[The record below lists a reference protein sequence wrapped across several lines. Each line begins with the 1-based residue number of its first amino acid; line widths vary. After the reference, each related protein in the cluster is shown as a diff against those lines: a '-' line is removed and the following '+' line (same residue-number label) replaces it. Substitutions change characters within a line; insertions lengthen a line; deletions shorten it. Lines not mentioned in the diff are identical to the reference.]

1 MEDFILKEIDKIGKV
16 IEAILLKI
24 GFLKKEKH
32 HKDIIELSKVELV
45 NKLNI
50 DIDKLLQNEDF
61 INILIQDY
69 KFSLDNLS
77 QFADLLFD
85 FFEITDS
92 IHEKNELIHS
102 IQQIF
107 SHLEKN
113 KYPFSFKMLYMI
125 DEFKKYTP

>member
-24 GFLKKEKH
+24 GVLKKDKQQ
-32 HKDIIELSKVELV
+32 KDIIELSKVEMV

-50 DIDKLLQNEDF
+50 DIDKLLQSEDF
-61 INILIQDY
+61 INTLIQDY
-69 KFSLDNLS
+69 KFSPDNLS

-92 IHEKNELIHS
+92 VHEKNRLIHS
-102 IQQIF
+102 IQQLF
-107 SHLEKN
+107 LHLEEN
-113 KYPFSFKMLYMI
+113 KYPFSFKMFYMI
-125 DEFKKYTP
+125 DEFKKYTQ